1 MIGYISLAV
10 MIISA
15 VVIVFLCVKSN
26 AESKK
31 REIRGLMEELGK
43 LRNGLLELDEMVK
56 VLDYL
61 GSQMNRA
68 NADNKPVDVNDV
80 EFASGTD
87 LPNTSE
93 GTPEDINGV
102 FDDTPSAGLSIED
115 IEAAFEAGTFAET
128 YKSNYLHQ
136 PDKKFKASAGKCVL
150 IRPEHHRIIQQ
161 ILSAANAECVTIY
174 GFIDNILCEH
184 FTRNAINIDEI
195 LNPYNKRV

>member
-1 MIGYISLAV
+1 MTIGYISLAV

-15 VVIVFLCVKSN
+15 AVIVFLCVKSN
-26 AESKK
+26 VESRK

-68 NADNKPVDVNDV
+68 IADNKPVDISDV

-93 GTPEDINGV
+93 DTNEV
-102 FDDTPSAGLSIED
+102 FADTPSAGLSIED
-115 IEAAFEAGTFAET
+115 IEAAFEAGTFVET
-128 YKSNYLHQ
+128 YKSDYLHQ
-136 PDKKFKASAGKCVL
+136 PDKKFRASAGKCVL